1 MRDGVRSAIRSGAR
15 QYHRSIFSLGP
26 YSTVTRR
33 HKVLCPRRGYYHI
46 KSVAVTAGDLLGL
59 AKNKS
64 REIETDS
71 LVIVYP
77 TTIPISDILND
88 QTSFTGDVVVRR
100 WIVDDPFMIRGI
112 RAYTGF
118 EPYNRINWKAT
129 AKTGEL
135 QVHDFD
141 FTSDIRLMVLVN
153 IDVSADQWGAAV
165 DEMRA
170 ERALS
175 IAASVVRYALK
186 TALKQV
192 FLQTPGFLTIR
203 RPWPMWSRVPATR
216 RSQRFSKRLQN

>member
-1 MRDGVRSAIRSGAR
+1 M
-15 QYHRSIFSLGP
+15 
-26 YSTVTRR
+26 
-33 HKVLCPRRGYYHI
+33 
-46 KSVAVTAGDLLGL
+46 
-59 AKNKS
+59 
-64 REIETDS
+64 
-71 LVIVYP
+71 
-77 TTIPISDILND
+77 
-88 QTSFTGDVVVRR
+88 RR

-175 IAASVVRYALK
+175 IAASVVRYAIENGIE
-186 TALKQV
+186 T
-192 FLQTPGFLTIR
+192 GFSTNARVLDDQETVAYVEPRSGNTQITEIFETIG
-203 RPWPMWSRVPATR
+203 
-216 RSQRFSKRLQN
+216 QN